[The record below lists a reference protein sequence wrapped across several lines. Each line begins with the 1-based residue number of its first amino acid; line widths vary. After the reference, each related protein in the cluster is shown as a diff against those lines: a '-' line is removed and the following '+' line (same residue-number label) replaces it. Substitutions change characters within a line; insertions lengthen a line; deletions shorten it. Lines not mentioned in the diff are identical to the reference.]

1 MDSGRSSDTSAEES
15 FLSEDDVSDVFLT
28 SPRFST
34 AASTSSVPSRDFL
47 FPFTPYNIQKE
58 FMSHL
63 YLALDEGKIGIFE
76 SPTGTG
82 KSLSLICGAI
92 TWLRDFEE
100 KKKKE
105 AQAIL
110 DKSSAL
116 DSSCDST
123 LNDTLQLLVASTPT
137 EPNEPDWFLEF
148 DKKKALGEK
157 AQKIK
162 QDQERNMKRDQKLK
176 EMKNDIRQ
184 RMQFKRKRK
193 STTVDDVGM
202 KPTHDENAN
211 TVAGG
216 KSDTT
221 PVTDDDNLVVDEYHS
236 DEEITMFETE
246 DEEEVDMEQPHV
258 TKIYYCSRTHSQL
271 SQFVHEIQKSPFG
284 SDSKVVTLGSR
295 QNLCIND
302 AVKKLS
308 SLSMMNERC
317 LELQKNKKKEPK
329 KVEQTQPKK
338 RAKVNKSGCPFY
350 SASRFE
356 NFRDYVSVD
365 VMDIEQLVETGK
377 EMKSCPYYGTRLA
390 IPEAQVVVLP
400 YNTLL
405 HKSTRQACG
414 IKIEGNVVI
423 IDEAHNLTETIANMY
438 SVEVTGSQF
447 CRAYSQLSQYM
458 EKFKSRL
465 KAKNLMYIKQ
475 ILQIL
480 GRCIKALGGKTNAP
494 AEEQQLGPSNS
505 KLYTINDFL
514 FSTEIDN
521 INMFKIRKYCEKS
534 MISKKLNG
542 YVEKYQPSVKT
553 AEPDVEKTSAMTK
566 FLNQISQKNEK
577 KENNKNEQPIPE
589 MAEKEQQHVM
599 SSPLQHIEA
608 FLLALTNAD
617 KDGRVVIHKQ
627 DLLSQSSIKFLL
639 LNPAV
644 HFNEVVK
651 EARSVIVAGGTMQP
665 VDEFKHQLFSSA
677 GVTPDRILEF
687 SCGHVIA
694 PENLLAIAMAHG
706 PSGLQMDFTYQSRDL
721 PRTMDELGRI
731 LTNTSN
737 VVPGGLV
744 CFFPSYDYEKV
755 VYSHWEKTG
764 VISRLQNR
772 KQIFREPRKASQVD
786 QVLGQYSACI
796 EKACSEGS
804 KLSVNGA
811 ILFCVVG
818 GKMSEGINFSDN
830 LGRCIVMIGLPF
842 ANIKSPEL
850 KEKMDYLDA
859 TMPAINGRRP
869 GQVHYENL
877 CMKAVNQSIGRAIR
891 HKGDYATI
899 LLVDHR
905 YARQSIQDKLP
916 GWIVQRLQTANRFGP
931 AFASTSKFFVDK
943 RPKLPV

>member
-1 MDSGRSSDTSAEES
+1 MASVASERSDTSADDYCS
-15 FLSEDDVSDVFLT
+15 LSEDDVSDVFPK
-28 SPRFST
+28 SPKFST
-34 AASTSSVPSRDFL
+34 AVSSKPAPPRDFL
-47 FPFTPYNIQKE
+47 FPFTPYDIQKE

-100 KKKKE
+100 KKKQE
-105 AQAIL
+105 FQDIL
-110 DKSSAL
+110 DKSATL
-116 DSSCDST
+116 ETSSDMDST
-123 LNDTLQLLVASTPT
+123 FTPTTPLVASTPT
-137 EPNEPDWFLEF
+137 EPDWFLEF
-148 DKKKALGEK
+148 DEKKALSEK
-157 AQKIK
+157 AEKI
-162 QDQERNMKRDQKLK
+162 R
-176 EMKNDIRQ
+176 
-184 RMQFKRKRK
+184 RK
-193 STTVDDVGM
+193 STVDVPSI
-202 KPTHDENAN
+202 KPSTDENDN
-211 TVAGG
+211 TLKTEKLGLLPE
-216 KSDTT
+216 KE
-221 PVTDDDNLVVDEYHS
+221 DDNDENLVVEEYHS
-236 DEEITMFETE
+236 EDETTKYEEE
-246 DEEEVDMEQPHV
+246 DEEETAVVPDHV

-284 SDSKVVTLGSR
+284 DDSKVVTLGSR
-295 QNLCIND
+295 QNLCVNE

-308 SLSMMNERC
+308 SLSLMNDRC
-317 LELQKNKKKEPK
+317 LELQKNKKKESK
-329 KVEQTQPKK
+329 KVDPTQPKK
-338 RAKVNKSGCPFY
+338 RAKVTGSGCPFY
-350 SASRFE
+350 SATRFE
-356 NFRDYVSVD
+356 DFKDYVSLD
-365 VMDIEQLVETGK
+365 VMDIEQLVHVGK
-377 EMKSCPYYGTRLA
+377 EIKSCPYYGTRLA

-414 IKIEGNVVI
+414 IKLEGNIII
-423 IDEAHNLTETIANMY
+423 IDEAHNLTETIASMY

-447 CRAYSQLSQYM
+447 CRAHSQLSQYM
-458 EKFKSRL
+458 DKFKSRL

-475 ILQIL
+475 ILQVL
-480 GRCIKALGGKTNAP
+480 GRCIKALGGKTNI
-494 AEEQQLGPSNS
+494 Q
-505 KLYTINDFL
+505 
-514 FSTEIDN
+514 
-521 INMFKIRKYCEKS
+521 KYCEKS

-542 YVEKYQPSVKT
+542 YVEKYQPTVESV
-553 AEPDVEKTSAMTK
+553 EPAVEKTSAMTK
-566 FLNQISQKNEK
+566 FLKEISQKNSKPTK
-577 KENNKNEQPIPE
+577 KDE
-589 MAEKEQQHVM
+589 MATEETQEHTYQPMK
-599 SSPLQHIEA
+599 SPLQHIEA
-608 FLLALTNAD
+608 FLLALTNTD

-627 DLLSQSSIKFLL
+627 ELLSKSSIKFLL

-644 HFNEVVK
+644 HFTEVVK

-687 SCGHVIA
+687 SCGHVIP

-706 PSGLQMDFTYQSRDL
+706 PSGLQMDFTFQSRDS
-721 PRTMDELGRI
+721 PRMMDELGRI

-744 CFFPSYDYEKV
+744 CFFPSYEYEKV
-755 VYSHWEKTG
+755 VYNHWEKSG
-764 VISRLQNR
+764 VITRLQNR
-772 KQIFREPRKASQVD
+772 KHIFREPRKASQVD
-786 QVLGQYSACI
+786 QVLDQYSSCI
-796 EKACSEGS
+796 EKACSEGNT
-804 KLSVNGA
+804 LSVNGA

-818 GKMSEGINFSDN
+818 GKMSEGINFSND
-830 LGRCIVMIGLPF
+830 LGRCILMVGLPF

-899 LLVDHR
+899 LLVDYR
-905 YARQSIQDKLP
+905 YARQSIQSKLP

-931 AFASTSKFFVDK
+931 AFSATSKFFVDK
-943 RPKLPV
+943 RANIQK